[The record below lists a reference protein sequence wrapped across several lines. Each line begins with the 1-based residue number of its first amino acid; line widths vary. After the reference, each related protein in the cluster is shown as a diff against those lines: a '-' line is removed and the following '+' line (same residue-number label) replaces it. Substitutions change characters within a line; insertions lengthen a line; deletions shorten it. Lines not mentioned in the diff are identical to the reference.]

1 VSFPKIFGKGVSDSI
16 NVIWTAAPKRIATS
30 LPINIINMYKGIY
43 ELSQRNRIVPDNNNL
58 SATGSNIVPRYVCQ
72 FIFLARNPSKAS
84 VKEAIKKYTRL
95 IKKLLMRI
103 LFKIG

>member
-1 VSFPKIFGKGVSDSI
+1 
-16 NVIWTAAPKRIATS
+16 
-30 LPINIINMYKGIY
+30 
-43 ELSQRNRIVPDNNNL
+43 
-58 SATGSNIVPRYVCQ
+58 VPRYVCQ